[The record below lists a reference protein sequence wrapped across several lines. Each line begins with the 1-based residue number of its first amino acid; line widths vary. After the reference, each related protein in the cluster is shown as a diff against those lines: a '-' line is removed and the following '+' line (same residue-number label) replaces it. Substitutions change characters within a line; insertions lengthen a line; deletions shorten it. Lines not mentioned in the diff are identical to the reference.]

1 MIVKIDRRG
10 YRGNA
15 IFILLK
21 KRERERNKET
31 LPESSVTPT
40 YQIIQDGVIW
50 LPILQSAT
58 DVLPHSAWAASDR
71 TALLEVPEKENYNHQ
86 AGALSGCVLLEQNE
100 IQKHTLSKAEKHTS
114 NCLCLPNMV
123 RWKKGSSFE
132 KLRSIFEATGF
143 VFYLYPWS
151 SNISCT
157 QSQWLCKFLL
167 PFLVWETV
175 QDRHLH
181 VMVAASSTVRMR
193 VRGFGRLRLCFV
205 VQGCPHN
212 QGGFSGAGLGGCLC
226 SFLSLWLTPT
236 FVELFFKSLWVYFP
250 FHCSFGE
257 NLSQ

>member
-1 MIVKIDRRG
+1 MLLAPICRMACEGHSPISDSAPSPEVFSLMPDFYTCDLG
-10 YRGNA
+10 YGN
-15 IFILLK
+15 IL
-21 KRERERNKET
+21 NSFQVT
-31 LPESSVTPT
+31 FFSVC
-40 YQIIQDGVIW
+40 
-50 LPILQSAT
+50 L
-58 DVLPHSAWAASDR
+58 H
-71 TALLEVPEKENYNHQ
+71 HQ
-86 AGALSGCVLLEQNE
+86 
-100 IQKHTLSKAEKHTS
+100 
-114 NCLCLPNMV
+114 
-123 RWKKGSSFE
+123 
-132 KLRSIFEATGF
+132 IFEATGF

-226 SFLSLWLTPT
+226 SLLSL
-236 FVELFFKSLWVYFP
+236 
-250 FHCSFGE
+250 
-257 NLSQ
+257 